1 MKSHKITALALICT
15 LAVGT
20 SPVFAS
26 APAENP
32 PTATYNGAGMR
43 IAVLDNGFSL
53 THESFIITDT
63 ENALTKETSD
73 ELIGNT
79 YAKKG
84 ESDATSFYVSEK
96 IPFAYD
102 YGDGDADVTNERYS
116 DHGTAMISVAAG
128 NASGLKEKNPAA
140 GGAAPEAQVL
150 AMKVYSDSTDSVSE
164 RAMVCA
170 IEDAVALGADVIL
183 ITLADPCGVEF
194 DPASVALTEAVK
206 AASEAGVIVVA
217 PAGDVIEYGKKTI
230 YELEYETADI
240 PTDFPDTGTV
250 AWPGTIPEVLTVG
263 SSESNIV
270 ESEFFTLSDGKSIP
284 YGDSNYLYRTAT
296 DGKTFASFF
305 DGRTLQYA
313 IIDGFGTP
321 DDFIKAGD
329 ITGKIAVVSR
339 GEISFN
345 EKAKNAAARGAVGM
359 IVTDNQPDSLS
370 ALNTKIDISESTI
383 PAVIISGENGRHLK
397 NAEDQRI
404 SLDASKLFSTKK
416 RPTPSPSSYS
426 AGGTTPELGL
436 KPDLTAV
443 GENVQCASPDGS
455 YASISSTTASAAK
468 VAGMC
473 AVIKQKLLCE
483 TKLTDSADIAG
494 TVKSLLVSSAELMA
508 QYPKD
513 TVFSPRTQ
521 GGGNANLT
529 SALSAELLLTSN
541 GTHKAEL
548 GDGHTRILQFKV
560 TARNLS
566 DTPKECTL
574 DAIIGSDGFSEYTY
588 AELDAEN
595 PRDSLHIRLGKNPS
609 DTLAFSTGFCE
620 FTGAKVMLG
629 SSSYELNSASPD
641 YSPYSFTLPA
651 GGSETF
657 EIVAELDAA
666 TYHKYKSAWKNGFF
680 IEGFVRLT
688 SGDETSKVPFAGF
701 SGSFAAAPY
710 VEASLY
716 DGKPAVLDGV
726 YVYRKISNRDISP
739 SNRLILGADT
749 HGERNSKTEF
759 DKNAMAFSPV
769 IDRNN
774 SELMLNFGLLRTVS
788 DVSVTVTYSN
798 GAVIEERHFSTV
810 PRTYISRS
818 TGMATSE
825 SLPLWNGRAADNVSY
840 IYPDGV
846 YKITVSYTKPISLT
860 KDSFSY
866 DIRLDTEAPKL
877 ISADFLTVDDKPA
890 LFIKTEDNHLVMR
903 ASVVDSD
910 SEEAYP
916 IDKDLYD
923 ISELMGEYLYIDIFD
938 YAGNSTVVRMGNP
951 YFVPDVS

>member
-1 MKSHKITALALICT
+1 MKSYKISALALICALT
-15 LAVGT
+15 VGI
-20 SPVFAS
+20 SPAFAS
-26 APAENP
+26 EPTEKNTAAP
-32 PTATYNGAGMR
+32 YNGAGML

-53 THESFIITDT
+53 THESFIITNT
-63 ENALTKETSD
+63 ENALTKEASD
-73 ELIGNT
+73 VLISGT

-84 ESDATSFYVSEK
+84 ESESTSLYVSEK

-102 YGDGDADVTNERYS
+102 YGDGDTDVTNERYNH
-116 DHGTAMISVAAG
+116 HGTAMISVAAG
-128 NASGLKEKNPAA
+128 NASRLKEKNPAA
-140 GGAAPEAQVL
+140 GGTAPEAQVL

-170 IEDAVALGADVIL
+170 IEDAMALGADVIL
-183 ITLADPCGVEF
+183 ITLTDPCGVEF

-206 AASEAGVIVVA
+206 AASEAGIIVVA
-217 PAGDVIEYGKKTI
+217 PAGDVIKYGKKTI
-230 YELEYETADI
+230 YELEYETSDI

-250 AWPGTIPEVLTVG
+250 AWPGTIREVLTVG
-263 SSESNIV
+263 SSDSNIV
-270 ESEFFTLSDGKSIP
+270 ESEFFTLSGGKSIP
-284 YGDSNYLYRTAT
+284 YGDSNYLYKTVT
-296 DGKTFASFF
+296 GGKTFASFF
-305 DGRTLQYA
+305 DGRTLEYV
-313 IIDGFGTP
+313 IIDGFGTA

-345 EKAKNAAARGAVGM
+345 EKAKNAAANGAVGM
-359 IVTDNQPDSLS
+359 IVTDNQPDTLA
-370 ALNTKIDISESTI
+370 ALTTKMDISESTI
-383 PAVIISGENGRHLK
+383 PAVIISADNGRLLK
-397 NAEDQRI
+397 NAEDKRI
-404 SLDASKLFSTKK
+404 SLDAGKLFSTKK

-468 VAGMC
+468 AAGMC
-473 AVIKQKLLCE
+473 AVIKQKLINE
-483 TKLTDSADIAG
+483 AKLTDSSDIANA
-494 TVKSLLVSSAELMA
+494 VKSLLVSSAELMA

-521 GGGNANLT
+521 GGGDANLA

-548 GDGHTRILQFKV
+548 GDGHTRMLQFKV

-566 DTPKECTL
+566 DTPKECRL
-574 DAIIGSDGFSEYTY
+574 DAVIGSNGFSKYTY

-595 PRDSLHIRLGKNPS
+595 PRNPLHARLGKNPT

-620 FTGAKVMLG
+620 FSGAKVMLG
-629 SSSYELNSASPD
+629 SSSYELNSASAD

-657 EIVAELDAA
+657 EIVGELDAA
-666 TYHKYKSAWKNGFF
+666 TYRRYKDAWKNGFF

-688 SGDETSKVPFAGF
+688 SGEETTKIPFVGF
-701 SGSFAAAPY
+701 SGNFAAAPY
-710 VEASLY
+710 VEASFY
-716 DGKPAVLDGV
+716 DGTPAVLDGV
-726 YVYRKISNRDISP
+726 YAYREMDNRDISA
-739 SNRLILGADT
+739 SNRFILGADT
-749 HGERNSKTEF
+749 HGERSSKTKF

-774 SELMLNFGLLRTVS
+774 SELWLNLGLLRTVS
-788 DVSVTVTYSN
+788 DVTVTVTDSN
-798 GAVIEERHFSTV
+798 GALIEERHFSTV

-825 SLPLWNGRAADNVSY
+825 ALPLWNGRAADNVSY

-890 LFIKTEDNHLVMR
+890 LHIKTEDNHLVMR
-903 ASVVDSD
+903 ASVIDSD
-910 SEEAYP
+910 SGEAYP

-923 ISELMGEYLYIDIFD
+923 ISELTGEYLYIDIFD
-938 YAGNSTVVRMGNP
+938 YAGNSTVVRMENP
-951 YFVPDVS
+951 HFVPDES